1 MRYPVAHAVIDK
13 ARGLL
18 YYYTACI
25 PAQKARHFLKNVPH
39 GAEYTN
45 RNIKAGDI
53 MNTSTDKNNIAANA
67 ENSTTAD
74 INNTAVS
81 SSAAETAEV
90 QLVTEESAKALTED
104 ALIRLIN
111 HYARLKKSAAL
122 TQEQLGQQALLRK
135 EYLNRMRAQIRAALD
150 NTKIKEPD
158 GTVHPLPKKS
168 DSQPEKPVC

>member
-1 MRYPVAHAVIDK
+1 
-13 ARGLL
+13 
-18 YYYTACI
+18 
-25 PAQKARHFLKNVPH
+25 
-39 GAEYTN
+39 
-45 RNIKAGDI
+45 
-53 MNTSTDKNNIAANA
+53 MNTPTDKNN
-67 ENSTTAD
+67 TAP
-74 INNTAVS
+74 
-81 SSAAETAEV
+81 SSAAENAE
-90 QLVTEESAKALTED
+90 LTPVTQESVRALTED

-158 GTVHPLPKKS
+158 GTVHPLPKKP

>member
-1 MRYPVAHAVIDK
+1 
-13 ARGLL
+13 
-18 YYYTACI
+18 
-25 PAQKARHFLKNVPH
+25 
-39 GAEYTN
+39 
-45 RNIKAGDI
+45 
-53 MNTSTDKNNIAANA
+53 MNTSTDNNIIAANA
-67 ENSTTAD
+67 ENSTAAD
-74 INNTAVS
+74 INNTAVG

-150 NTKIKEPD
+150 NKIKEPV

-168 DSQPEKPVC
+168 DSHSYQSFF

>member
-1 MRYPVAHAVIDK
+1 
-13 ARGLL
+13 
-18 YYYTACI
+18 
-25 PAQKARHFLKNVPH
+25 
-39 GAEYTN
+39 
-45 RNIKAGDI
+45 

-67 ENSTTAD
+67 ENSTATD
-74 INNTAVS
+74 INNTAVG

-122 TQEQLGQQALLRK
+122 TSEQLGQQALLRK

-158 GTVHPLPKKS
+158 GTVHPLPKKP

>member
-1 MRYPVAHAVIDK
+1 MRYPVAHAIIDK

-25 PAQKARHFLKNVPH
+25 PAQKSRHFLKNVAH

-53 MNTSTDKNNIAANA
+53 MNTPTDKNN
-67 ENSTTAD
+67 TAP
-74 INNTAVS
+74 

-158 GTVHPLPKKS
+158 GTVHPLPKKP

>member
-1 MRYPVAHAVIDK
+1 
-13 ARGLL
+13 
-18 YYYTACI
+18 
-25 PAQKARHFLKNVPH
+25 
-39 GAEYTN
+39 
-45 RNIKAGDI
+45 
-53 MNTSTDKNNIAANA
+53 MNTLNDKNNIAANN
-67 ENSTTAD
+67 ENSTASD
-74 INNTAVS
+74 INNAAAGS
-81 SSAAETAEV
+81 STAEV

-104 ALIRLIN
+104 ALIQLIN

-135 EYLNRMRAQIRAALD
+135 EYLNRMRVQIRAALD

>member
-1 MRYPVAHAVIDK
+1 
-13 ARGLL
+13 
-18 YYYTACI
+18 
-25 PAQKARHFLKNVPH
+25 
-39 GAEYTN
+39 
-45 RNIKAGDI
+45 
-53 MNTSTDKNNIAANA
+53 MNTSTYKNNIAANA
-67 ENSTTAD
+67 ESSTAAD
-74 INNTAVS
+74 INNTAGS

>member
-25 PAQKARHFLKNVPH
+25 PAQKARRFLKNVPH
-39 GAEYTN
+39 GTEYTN

-53 MNTSTDKNNIAANA
+53 MNTSTDKNN
-67 ENSTTAD
+67 TAP
-74 INNTAVS
+74 
-81 SSAAETAEV
+81 SSAAENAE
-90 QLVTEESAKALTED
+90 LKPVTQESVRALTED
-104 ALIRLIN
+104 ALIQLIN
-111 HYARLKKSAAL
+111 HYAHLKKSAAL
-122 TQEQLGQQALLRK
+122 TPEQLGQQALLRK